1 MILAVS
7 VQDLKFLLLYSIGP
21 GLTDWWNEHLLC
33 QGLHGM
39 ALFNSFGGWPSSWAL
54 FWYRFA

>member
-39 ALFNSFGGWPSSWAL
+39 ALGGWPSSWAL